1 MLAFLADYYLYTLSL
16 SPTSSTET
24 SDAIEDDIE
33 FAFRTL
39 LNNAAPEAG
48 VLCGC
53 ASQMFR
59 TISKATAVSRRLYD
73 EFTSE
78 AGPSGQTLHDRRT
91 LYDYVRFWSP
101 ESTGGEN
108 AAIACVYQKALLV
121 LLSQAEPRAS
131 DDNPEM
137 EALLADIF
145 GLLQNIPI
153 QSNTTTV
160 LAWPLAIVAPCVMSR
175 ADQAFILRYLGAVI
189 QKYGFGNHRQTE
201 QLLQLVWSRQDLREQ
216 GPYCLPRAM
225 EARGF
230 RFMLC

>member
-24 SDAIEDDIE
+24 SDTVEDDIE

-39 LNNAAPEAG
+39 LNNAAPETG

-59 TISKATAVSRRLYD
+59 TISKATTVSRRLYD

-78 AGPSGQTLHDRRT
+78 AGPSSQSLHDRRT
-91 LYDYVRFWSP
+91 LYNYVRSWSP
-101 ESTGGEN
+101 ESTGEEN
-108 AAIACVYQKALLV
+108 ATIACVYQKALLV
-121 LLSQAEPRAS
+121 LLLQAEPQAS
-131 DDNPEM
+131 DNPEM

-145 GLLQNIPI
+145 SLLRNIPI

-160 LAWPLAIVAPCVMSR
+160 LAWPLATVAPCVVSR
-175 ADQAFILRYLGAVI
+175 ADQAFILRYLGAVV

-225 EARGF
+225 EAQGF